1 MFSGFFIRKTSVLR
15 RAHQVSVFLL
25 VAPSASAELK
35 IYKKENEKEEQK
47 MNVVDVLRI
56 IYLSIGIVVLIL
68 LGAYSIFDSVSC
80 KKQLN
85 TDCKDFDKPFDDE
98 DLQSMDE
105 TELKKLR
112 HFKMAFDYKQRNMK
126 KDDNA
131 DTPAS

>member
-1 MFSGFFIRKTSVLR
+1 
-15 RAHQVSVFLL
+15 
-25 VAPSASAELK
+25 
-35 IYKKENEKEEQK
+35 

-85 TDCKDFDKPFDDE
+85 TDCKDFDKLFDDE

-112 HFKMAFDYKQRNMK
+112 HFKKAFDYKQRNMK

>member
-1 MFSGFFIRKTSVLR
+1 
-15 RAHQVSVFLL
+15 
-25 VAPSASAELK
+25 
-35 IYKKENEKEEQK
+35 
-47 MNVVDVLRI
+47 MNVVDVLLI

-68 LGAYSIFDSVSC
+68 LGAYFIFDFVSC

-85 TDCKDFDKPFDDE
+85 TDREDFDKPFDDE

-112 HFKMAFDYKQRNMK
+112 HFKKAFDYKQRNMK